1 MMHRPDSGRQGR
13 RLLPILLLLGR
24 AAIGWYLQQAHP
36 GAAYGSMGTLI
47 LALVWIY
54 YAALIVFIGAL
65 GTAVIDE
72 RAKGAT
78 GGRSAARTARN
89 A

>member
-1 MMHRPDSGRQGR
+1 
-13 RLLPILLLLGR
+13 
-24 AAIGWYLQQAHP
+24 
-36 GAAYGSMGTLI
+36 MGTLI

-78 GGRSAARTARN
+78 GGRSAAKTARN